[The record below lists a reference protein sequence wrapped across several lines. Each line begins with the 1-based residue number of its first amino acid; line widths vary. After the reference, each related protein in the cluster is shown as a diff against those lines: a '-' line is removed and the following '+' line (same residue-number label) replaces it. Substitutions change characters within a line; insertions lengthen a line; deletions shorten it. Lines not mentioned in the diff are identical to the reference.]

1 MCSGYSVTGLSLVPP
16 TLLAINYYDDYSF
29 LDTSLFS
36 AHKVFL
42 LGDSCVSGF
51 SPISSCIPRG
61 LPTGAVYMC
70 LYGDSAVS
78 INCSVSYYD
87 SLERI
92 VQIKSLN
99 HRGGYDMSYLSCNLS
114 GELLAD

>member
-1 MCSGYSVTGLSLVPP
+1 MY
-16 TLLAINYYDDYSF
+16 
-29 LDTSLFS
+29 
-36 AHKVFL
+36 
-42 LGDSCVSGF
+42 
-51 SPISSCIPRG
+51 
-61 LPTGAVYMC
+61 

-92 VQIKSLN
+92 VQTKSLN
-99 HRGGYDMSYLSCNLS
+99 HRGGYYMSYLSCNLS